1 MHFEFEEDDGTKINL
16 DVDVSPPTIPVK
28 NVENFNG
35 SNKSKREWLEKH
47 RPVNWISEWRKSY
60 DMTAATGGKRA
71 VRLRRVNRD
80 LVIPEQVIIMIII
93 IITVYNNNDSLS
105 RYI

>member
-1 MHFEFEEDDGTKINL
+1 M
-16 DVDVSPPTIPVK
+16 V

-93 IITVYNNNDSLS
+93 VVHDKNNSL
-105 RYI
+105 